1 MWAKPALI
9 FASVVSTEAVY
20 AHALGTDPT
29 LIERLEAGA
38 TLPFEL
44 GVSWTLWLAFA
55 IWVCQH
61 LPRAGYLF
69 SGLGLGGVLGALTWS
84 FVLPPMP
91 LIWALF
97 LGLSLWMTAGRST
110 PSWVLSVG
118 VAIAAYGA
126 MVHLLSA
133 HADLAEDGLISGM
146 AALFLVATASF
157 LGGVL
162 KQTAEWVPVAAPI
175 GLRVLASWLFAG
187 VAIQWAMSTVA

>member
-1 MWAKPALI
+1 MWAKSALI
-9 FASVVSTEAVY
+9 LALAASTEAVY

-44 GVSWTLWLAFA
+44 GVTWTLWLAFA

-69 SGLGLGGVLGALTWS
+69 SGLGLGGVLGALFGS
-84 FVLPPMP
+84 FFLPPMP

-97 LGLSLWMTAGRST
+97 LGLSLWMTAGRWT
-110 PSWVLSVG
+110 PSWVLCLG
-118 VAIAAYGA
+118 VAVMAYSTMA
-126 MVHLLSA
+126 HLLSA
-133 HADLAEDGLISGM
+133 HADLAEDGLIAGM

-157 LGGVL
+157 MGGVL
-162 KQTAEWVPVAAPI
+162 KQTAEWVSVAAPI